1 MRANGPAPA
10 SESNGGSRD
19 TASNA
24 TNGIQ
29 SSSPQR
35 HRLLPTLELP
45 AIARRTD
52 SDDDWDDAQA
62 IVPVL
67 CALAA
72 VISLAFVLW
81 PIVSFDPAY
90 SEILPGSTQRLVRFD
105 NALYSMLAIDAD
117 NYLNA
122 DYINADQ
129 VRDGD
134 AANSDGLM
142 AFAHVFYNNPPVAIP
157 AEKSIVRNL
166 DVTLDNSREGL
177 NGVMQYQFAALRWD
191 VIGGGNI
198 TVDWDLSPV
207 GDVHDAGLAPSL
219 IVMQSQVGFDLWR
232 RDATSEQTQAFRIH
246 SESSYQGSYKF
257 SNQPTESYYFIFA
270 TPPSFWSFKAAG
282 MANFTLN
289 LMEYDVSGTHP
300 HRPKPLISCEFP
312 RELKSTGAPAN
323 SSSLIL
329 GSKPRQKHYT
339 TILNELLKA
348 SYNLFNWSHPQSKHD
363 RINSSVD
370 LNSQQLVFESYAG
383 QDPMALITDS
393 SISTTSVRP
402 YTCRIPFPD
411 PKFISEVF
419 VVLTSPKSAMGFEGG
434 SGLGNQRNPLNNP
447 GQTDSGTLD
456 PFAATVFHLDP
467 NQREGTGASP
477 VWFFIWAFSAVIG
490 ISVGVALGI
499 FAVVWVLGW
508 AVQVVFRWLGWEYWL
523 EGRRR
528 GDDPD
533 DSAIE
538 PLPLYQERGDV
549 YVEED
554 GVSAVEEISGRLPPE
569 YSVRDALLAHGRD
582 SQSD

>member
-1 MRANGPAPA
+1 MRANGPASS
-10 SESNGGSRD
+10 SESNAESRD

-24 TNGIQ
+24 TDELRA
-29 SSSPQR
+29 SSPQR

-90 SEILPGSTQRLVRFD
+90 SEILPGSTRRLIRFD
-105 NALYSMLAIDAD
+105 NALYSMLVIDAD
-117 NYLNA
+117 NYMNA
-122 DYINADQ
+122 AYINAEQIQDE
-129 VRDGD
+129 D
-134 AANSDGLM
+134 AANSNGLM
-142 AFAHVFYNNPPVAIP
+142 ALAHVFYNNPPVAIP

-166 DVTLDNSREGL
+166 DITLDNSREAF

-198 TVDWDLSPV
+198 TVEWDLSAV

-219 IVMQSQVGFDLWR
+219 TVMQGQVGFDLWR
-232 RDATSEQTQAFRIH
+232 RDATGEQTQAFRIH
-246 SESSYQGSYKF
+246 SESSYQGRYEF

-270 TPPSFWSFKAAG
+270 TPSSFWSFKAAG

-300 HRPKPLISCEFP
+300 NRPKPLIACEFP
-312 RELKSTGAPAN
+312 RELKSSGTPGN
-323 SSSLIL
+323 SSLIL
-329 GSKPRQKHYT
+329 GSKPRLKHYT

-348 SYNLFNWSHPQSKHD
+348 SYNLFNRSHPQSKHD
-363 RINSSVD
+363 QINSSID
-370 LNSQQLVFESYAG
+370 SNSQRLVFESNDG
-383 QDPMALITDS
+383 LDPMALITDS
-393 SISTTSVRP
+393 SISATSARP
-402 YTCRIPFPD
+402 RTCRIPFPD
-411 PKFISEVF
+411 PKFISQVYI
-419 VVLTSPKSAMGFEGG
+419 VLTSPKSVMGFEGG

-447 GQTDSGTLD
+447 AQTDSGTLD
-456 PFAATVFHLDP
+456 PYATTAFHLDP

-533 DSAIE
+533 DNAIE
-538 PLPLYQERGDV
+538 PLPLYQERGEA
-549 YVEED
+549 YVEENGAD
-554 GVSAVEEISGRLPPE
+554 AVEEISGRMPPE